1 MRGMYTSDLATMH
14 LHNRENES
22 DYDSNRYVLHKR
34 HKTGESMT
42 ILYSCKPTEDI
53 ILALQN
59 SIHITHKRSPL
70 KLPNR
75 LNPLQLFVYDYE
87 DHRVH
92 KNTWDTYAKRCSK
105 ILLSFKSARKTFES
119 YALMLNTSAE
129 IRYRLLG
136 HTDTSIKSHYQNWE
150 WSKLSEQIDTAHLD
164 VLKAFDTEALF
175 NELIDKV
182 SEVTDEVTK
191 DSLRTVHL
199 SND

>member
-1 MRGMYTSDLATMH
+1 
-14 LHNRENES
+14 
-22 DYDSNRYVLHKR
+22 
-34 HKTGESMT
+34 
-42 ILYSCKPTEDI
+42 
-53 ILALQN
+53 
-59 SIHITHKRSPL
+59 
-70 KLPNR
+70 
-75 LNPLQLFVYDYE
+75 
-87 DHRVH
+87 
-92 KNTWDTYAKRCSK
+92 
-105 ILLSFKSARKTFES
+105 
-119 YALMLNTSAE
+119 MLNTSAE